1 MTIMVELAII
11 FGICL
16 ISQGISALLPVSFPA
31 SVISMLLLLALLLSG
46 VVKKHHIDRVSTFLI
61 GNMAFFFIP
70 PCVGLIDHAATLG
83 SCLIPFLIIAAL
95 TTPLVYAVTA
105 WSIQLMIRLMSGKEG
120 SPHD

>member
-16 ISQGISALLPVSFPA
+16 ISQGISALLPVPFPA
-31 SVISMLLLLALLLSG
+31 SVISMLLLLVLLLSG
-46 VVKKHHIDRVSTFLI
+46 AVKQKNINRASGFLV

-83 SCLIPFLIIAAL
+83 NCLIPFLLIAIF
-95 TTPLVYAVTA
+95 TTPLIYFTTA
-105 WSIQLMIRLMSGKEG
+105 WSIQLMMKWMAKEEDT
-120 SPHD
+120 HA

>member
-16 ISQGISALLPVSFPA
+16 ISQGISALLPVPFPA
-31 SVISMLLLLALLLSG
+31 SVISMLLLLVLLLSG
-46 VVKKHHIDRVSTFLI
+46 AVKQKNINRASGFLV

-83 SCLIPFLIIAAL
+83 NCLIPFLLIAIF
-95 TTPLVYAVTA
+95 TTPLIYFTTA
-105 WSIQLMIRLMSGKEG
+105 WSIQLMMKWMVKEEET
-120 SPHD
+120 HA

>member
-16 ISQGISALLPVSFPA
+16 ISQGISALLPVPFPA
-31 SVISMLLLLALLLSG
+31 SVISMLLLLVLLLSG
-46 VVKKHHIDRVSTFLI
+46 AVKQKNINRASSFLV

-83 SCLIPFLIIAAL
+83 NCLIPFLLIAIF
-95 TTPLVYAVTA
+95 TTPLIYFTTA
-105 WSIQLMIRLMSGKEG
+105 WSIQLMMKWRTKEEDT
-120 SPHD
+120 HA

>member
-1 MTIMVELAII
+1 MSIMVELAIV

-16 ISQGISALLPVSFPA
+16 ISQGVSALLPIEFPA

-46 VVKKHHIDRVSTFLI
+46 VVKERHIQRVSTFLV

-83 SCLIPFLIIAAL
+83 SCLIPFLIIAIL
-95 TTPLVYAVTA
+95 TTPLIYAITG
-105 WSIQLMIRLMSGKEG
+105 WTIQLMMKWMGKEG
-120 SPHD
+120 ATHD

>member
-16 ISQGISALLPVSFPA
+16 ISQGISALLPFQFPA
-31 SVISMLLLLALLLSG
+31 SVISMLLLLAFLLSG
-46 VVKKHHIDRVSTFLI
+46 VIKQRHIDRVSQFLI

-83 SCLIPFLIIAAL
+83 SWLIPFLIIAIF
-95 TTPLVYAVTA
+95 TTPLIYVVTA
-105 WSIQLMIRLMSGKEG
+105 WSIQLMIKWMSGKEAD
-120 SPHD
+120 HD

>member
-16 ISQGISALLPVSFPA
+16 ISQGISALLPVPFPA
-31 SVISMLLLLALLLSG
+31 SVISMLLLLVLLLSG
-46 VVKKHHIDRVSTFLI
+46 AVKQKNISRASGFLV

-83 SCLIPFLIIAAL
+83 NCLIPFLLIAIF
-95 TTPLVYAVTA
+95 TTPLIYFTTA
-105 WSIQLMIRLMSGKEG
+105 WSIQLLMKWMVKEEDT
-120 SPHD
+120 HA